1 MAALKIIF
9 SNDNVE
15 KFNLFKLSMRAEELN
30 NTNLSGV
37 VTKGQI
43 LLRTW

>member
-9 SNDNVE
+9 SDDSVE
-15 KFNLFKLSMRAEELN
+15 KFNLFKFSTRAEELN
-30 NTNLSGV
+30 NTNPSGV

-43 LLRTW
+43 LLRTR